1 MNNRIY
7 INGVAGISAQTEE
20 DVFSNTPRDYHTNI
34 FPAVTRNY
42 KEFIPVMALRRM
54 STAVKMGLTAALIAL
69 KDAGIEM
76 PDAIIT
82 GTGQGCKQDTEKFL
96 NEMLDKDEALL
107 APTSFIQSTHNTI
120 GGQIALNLNCNAYNV
135 TYSQNSASLE
145 LALTD
150 AVLLFNEQPAP
161 SNVLVGGVDEISE
174 DITSF
179 MYLDGQLKKD
189 EILNL
194 DLLNTQS
201 EGTITSEGAH
211 FFTISSSRNEKTYAE
226 LLDISIFNA
235 DNDEIV
241 VAEIV
246 AFLEQNSLSRADI
259 DLVILGNN
267 GDSRF
272 DHFYHF
278 LQNGIFTEKPQV
290 GYKHLVGDYDTVS
303 GYGLWLGCKILKRK
317 EIPNILKLNEQS
329 AQKLNKI
336 LLYNQYLGE
345 NHSLI
350 LLGST

>member
-1 MNNRIY
+1 MF
-7 INGVAGISAQTEE
+7 INGIAGIAAQTEE
-20 DVFSNTPRDYHTNI
+20 DIFSNKPREYHSNI
-34 FPAVTRNY
+34 FPAVTRDY
-42 KEFIPVMALRRM
+42 KEFIPVMTLRRM
-54 STAVKMGLTAALIAL
+54 SDAVKMGLTASLIAL
-69 KDAGIEM
+69 KDAGIAM

-96 NEMLDKDEALL
+96 NEMLDKEEALL

-120 GGQIALNLNCNAYNV
+120 GGQIALNLKCNAYNV

-145 LALTD
+145 LALAD
-150 AVLLFNEQPAP
+150 ADLLFNEQPAP

-174 DITSF
+174 NITSF
-179 MYLDGQLKKD
+179 MYLDGQLKKE

-194 DLLNTQS
+194 DLLKTQS

-211 FFTISSSRNEKTYAE
+211 FFTVSSTKNEKSYAE
-226 LLDISIFNA
+226 LLDTSIFNA
-235 DNDEIV
+235 DNPENVLVGIV
-241 VAEIV
+241 E
-246 AFLEQNSLSRADI
+246 FLEQNFLSPEDI

-278 LQNGIFTEKPQV
+278 LQNGIFREKPQV

-317 EIPNILKLNEQS
+317 EVPKILKLNEQP

>member
-1 MNNRIY
+1 MF
-7 INGVAGISAQTEE
+7 INGVAGISAQMEE
-20 DVFSNTPRDYHTNI
+20 DIFSNTPREYHKNI
-34 FPAVTRNY
+34 FPAVVPDD
-42 KEFIPVMALRRM
+42 KKFIPAMALRRM
-54 STAVKMGLTAALIAL
+54 SGAVKMGLTASLMAL

-96 NEMLDKDEALL
+96 NEMLDKEEALL

-120 GGQIALNLNCNAYNV
+120 GGQIALNLKCNSYNV

-145 LALTD
+145 LALAD

-161 SNVLVGGVDEISE
+161 ANVLVGGVDEISE
-174 DITSF
+174 NITSF
-179 MYLDGQLKKD
+179 MYLDGQLKKED
-189 EILNL
+189 ILNL
-194 DLLNTQS
+194 DLLKTQG
-201 EGTITSEGAH
+201 EGSITSEGAH
-211 FFTISSSRNEKTYAE
+211 FFTISLSKNQQTYAE

-235 DNDEIV
+235 ESPENVLVSIE
-241 VAEIV
+241 E
-246 AFLEQNSLSRADI
+246 FLKQNSLSPADI

-272 DHFYHF
+272 DHFYRF
-278 LQNGIFTEKPQV
+278 LKNGIFREKPQL

-303 GYGLWLGCKILKRK
+303 GYAMWLGCKILKGK
-317 EIPNILKLNEQS
+317 GIPQILKLNELPS
-329 AQKLNKI
+329 QKLNKI

-345 NHSLI
+345 NHSII

>member
-1 MNNRIY
+1 MNNRMY

-20 DVFSNTPRDYHTNI
+20 EVFSNTPREYHTNI

-150 AVLLFNEQPAP
+150 AILLFNEQPGPA
-161 SNVLVGGVDEISE
+161 NILIGGVDEISE
-174 DITSF
+174 NITSF
-179 MYLDGQLKKD
+179 MYLDGQLKQE
-189 EILNL
+189 EIFNL
-194 DLLNTQS
+194 ELLKNQS
-201 EGTITSEGAH
+201 EGSITSEGAH
-211 FFTISSSRNEKTYAE
+211 FFTISSTKNEQSYAE
-226 LLDISIFNA
+226 LLDTSIFNA
-235 DNDEIV
+235 DNPEKV

-246 AFLEQNSLSRADI
+246 AFLEQNSLSPADI

-278 LQNGIFTEKPQV
+278 LQNGIFREKAQV

-303 GYGLWLGCKILKRK
+303 GYAMWLGCKILKRK
-317 EIPNILKLNEQS
+317 EIPRILKLNEQP

>member
-1 MNNRIY
+1 MF
-7 INGVAGISAQTEE
+7 INGIAGISAQPEKN
-20 DVFSNTPRDYHTNI
+20 VFSNTPRQYHQNI
-34 FPAVTRNY
+34 FPAVTPDY
-42 KEFIPVMALRRM
+42 KEFIPAMALRRM
-54 STAVKMGLTAALIAL
+54 SGAVKMGLTTALMAL
-69 KDAGIEM
+69 KDAGLEL

-96 NEMLDKDEALL
+96 NEILDKEEALL

-120 GGQIALNLNCNAYNV
+120 GGQIALNLKCNAYNV

-145 LALTD
+145 LALAD
-150 AVLLFNEQPAP
+150 AVLLFNEQLAP
-161 SNVLVGGVDEISE
+161 SSILVGGVDEISE
-174 DITSF
+174 IITSF
-179 MYLDGQLKKD
+179 MYLDGQLKEE

-194 DLLNTQS
+194 NLLETQS

-211 FFTISSSRNEKTYAE
+211 FFTISSNENSHTYGE

-235 DNDEIV
+235 GSSEIV
-241 VAEIV
+241 LAGIEE
-246 AFLEQNSLSRADI
+246 FLNQNLLSSADI

-278 LQNGIFTEKPQV
+278 LQNGIFRETLQL

-303 GYGLWLGCKILKRK
+303 GYAMWLGSKILQRN
-317 EIPNILKLNEQS
+317 EIPQILRLNEQPS
-329 AQKLNKI
+329 SKLKKI

>member
-1 MNNRIY
+1 MNNRMY

-20 DVFSNTPRDYHTNI
+20 EVFSNTPREYHSNI
-34 FPAVTRNY
+34 FPAVTRDY

-54 STAVKMGLTAALIAL
+54 STAVKMGLTAALMAL
-69 KDAGIEM
+69 KDAGVET

-96 NEMLDKDEALL
+96 NEMLDKEEALL

-145 LALTD
+145 LALAD
-150 AVLLFNEQPAP
+150 AILLFTEHPGPA
-161 SNVLVGGVDEISE
+161 NVLVGGVDEISE
-174 DITSF
+174 NITSF
-179 MYLDGQLKKD
+179 MFLDGQLKKE
-189 EILNL
+189 EIFNL
-194 DLLNTQS
+194 ELLKTQS

-211 FFTISSSRNEKTYAE
+211 FFTISSSRNEKSYAE
-226 LLDISIFNA
+226 LLDTSIFNA
-235 DNDEIV
+235 DNPEKV

-246 AFLEQNSLSRADI
+246 AFLEQNRLSSADV

-303 GYGLWLGCKILKRK
+303 GYAMWLGCKILKRK
-317 EIPNILKLNEQS
+317 EIPKILKLNEQP